1 MAQRKGLVKT
11 KDVSADGGGIMFSE
25 WLAMVKPSP
34 TKAKASSSPTNDRR
48 ILHRQATS
56 QPDAIVQQPVTAPND
71 KQVVDRKLNTPG
83 MPPAGVVSVPPRFS
97 DPLSWA
103 PKPEPAP
110 TTNDYAAAVAAMV
123 DIGFRR
129 GSSSASHRVL
139 EAHPLNPIGWVAPT
153 VDPATGAD
161 KPRRLAQLP
170 LNGASDDAITIEQ
183 WLSARGGS
191 GGRGA
196 SVSPANGSHTPESA
210 QSQSVTPRRLGF
222 ARVHSATDGVMF
234 QGGSSRRRSMATSHT
249 AGIDVS
255 DPSETSAGGPGR
267 AAGVPSGHIHSY
279 INPVTWREL
288 DVVPTPRGGSGGLR
302 ELHKQETGL
311 PRHGLP
317 PNTSSPTR

>member
-1 MAQRKGLVKT
+1 
-11 KDVSADGGGIMFSE
+11 
-25 WLAMVKPSP
+25 
-34 TKAKASSSPTNDRR
+34 
-48 ILHRQATS
+48 
-56 QPDAIVQQPVTAPND
+56 
-71 KQVVDRKLNTPG
+71 
-83 MPPAGVVSVPPRFS
+83 
-97 DPLSWA
+97 
-103 PKPEPAP
+103 
-110 TTNDYAAAVAAMV
+110 MV

-196 SVSPANGSHTPESA
+196 SVSPANGSHNPESA

-234 QGGSSRRRSMATSHT
+234 QGGSSRRRSMV
-249 AGIDVS
+249 GIDVS

-267 AAGVPSGHIHSY
+267 AAGCPAGTSTATSTLSRGASSTCYQRRAGALVGCASFTSRRLVY
-279 INPVTWREL
+279 RATASR
-288 DVVPTPRGGSGGLR
+288 PTLLLQRVEAPTRGGAEQAGGAVC
-302 ELHKQETGL
+302 G
-311 PRHGLP
+311 
-317 PNTSSPTR
+317 TSYALMRMHAS